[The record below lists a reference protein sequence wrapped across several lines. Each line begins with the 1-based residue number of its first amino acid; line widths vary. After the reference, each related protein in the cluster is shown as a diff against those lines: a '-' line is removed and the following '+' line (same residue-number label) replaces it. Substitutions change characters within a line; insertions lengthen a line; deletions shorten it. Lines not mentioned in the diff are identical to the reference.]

1 MTRKRILPLLM
12 LLPLLFACTER
23 IDLQSRSDY
32 HDYLAVEATLTNRP
46 EDPQRVILSRSISYF
61 HNEPQPMVR
70 GASVKVNDV
79 IFNEK
84 DAGIYEAPEGYACE
98 PGIEYSLRI
107 SLPDGAH
114 YEAEA
119 TMPESGFRMDQID
132 YAYSGGKTMEMDS
145 LWTVGIWGREKDFD
159 SYYLLT
165 HAVNDVYQPLGMAKL
180 APDLYFNSN
189 EVVGFPI
196 EALLQSEVLRQQYGE
211 CYKYL
216 ETGDVIT
223 LELWTLDKGYFDYML
238 ALTMNSVSIPLFTP
252 QPANV
257 PTNIRGEHI
266 LGYFAVCPVERA
278 SVTIEDPFRPYF
290 KKMFP
295 PFL

>member
-1 MTRKRILPLLM
+1 MTRKLILPILL
-12 LLPLLFACTER
+12 LLCACTER

-32 HDYLAVEATLTNRP
+32 HDYLTVEATLTDHP
-46 EDPQRVILSRSISYF
+46 EDQQRVWLFRSTPYF
-61 HNEPQPMVR
+61 SNKPGAIVQ

-79 IFNEK
+79 
-84 DAGIYEAPEGYACE
+84 CE
-98 PGIEYSLRI
+98 PGVEYKLQI
-107 SLPDGAH
+107 TLPNGDH

-119 TMPESGFRMDQID
+119 TMPEPGFRMDDID
-132 YAYSGGKTMEMDS
+132 YAYSGGMTMDMDS
-145 LWTVGIWGREKDFD
+145 LWTVGVWGQEKEID

-165 HAVNDVYQPLGMAKL
+165 HAVNGEYQPLEMCKL

-196 EALLQSEVLRQQYGE
+196 EALLQSELLRKQYGD

-223 LELWTLDKGYFDYML
+223 LEIWTLDKGYFDYML
-238 ALTMNSVSIPLFTP
+238 ALTMNTVSIPLFTP

-257 PTNIRGEHI
+257 PCNIRGEHV
-266 LGYFAVCPVERA
+266 LGYFAVCPVARA

-290 KKMFP
+290 KKLLP
-295 PFL
+295 GL